1 MVLMIPVI
9 MAVMMSMAMMMTMKL
24 HRKEEK
30 KGDVNE
36 GTDGLCNRTHDNLE
50 AWRENHVR
58 TTSEKSTWLLALPRE
73 AYSSYIVLLVYSWI
87 FTISDW

>member
-1 MVLMIPVI
+1 MVLMIPLI
-9 MAVMMSMAMMMTMKL
+9 MALMMIMSMALMLKMKL

-58 TTSEKSTWLLALPRE
+58 TIFEKST
-73 AYSSYIVLLVYSWI
+73 
-87 FTISDW
+87 

>member
-1 MVLMIPVI
+1 MVLMIPLI
-9 MAVMMSMAMMMTMKL
+9 MAMMMMMIMAIMMKMKL

-58 TTSEKSTWLLALPRE
+58 TTSEKST
-73 AYSSYIVLLVYSWI
+73 
-87 FTISDW
+87 